1 MIWIVSGPSSAGKSH
16 FLDSPRAAELT
27 GLPPRTRV
35 WFPKEIGPGAPPA
48 GEDAF
53 IHYNILRPFQR
64 AGRPRDVEIGPHLF
78 EGDKQWRAILALP
91 GEKKAVIVV
100 AERETLVKRVKERAG
115 VEADDRHA
123 YSPQKWLRVY
133 EAIDLGAVY
142 REWRAELM
150 RQGIQYVKVDGGGR
164 S

>member
-27 GLPPRTRV
+27 GLARATRV
-35 WFPKEIGPGAPPA
+35 WFPKQIGPGSPPA

-53 IHYNILRPFQR
+53 VHYNILRPFQR
-64 AGRPRDVEIGPHLF
+64 TGRPRDV
-78 EGDKQWRAILALP
+78 
-91 GEKKAVIVV
+91 VV
-100 AERETLVKRVKERAG
+100 ADRETLVARVKERAD
-115 VEADDRHA
+115 VEADDPHA
-123 YSPQKWLRVY
+123 YRPQKWLRIY

-142 REWRAELM
+142 REWRAELA
-150 RQGIQYVKVDGGGR
+150 RHGITYVKVDGGGR